1 MEEVLATY
9 STNGPLDTV
18 LRILD
23 YGRKTN
29 SYKFALLR
37 AFAEVGHEGAD
48 GTSIGFERIARRF
61 LKYYWPLTLRFRV
74 RQATDPTRDPVIMRF
89 IREEGGRSIFLLTFR
104 FNKTNE
110 SSQVALGIS
119 LCAVAVGVGASTR
132 SSLAFTPSTEAQ

>member
-1 MEEVLATY
+1 MAEVLATY

-61 LKYYWPLTLRFRV
+61 LK
-74 RQATDPTRDPVIMRF
+74 
-89 IREEGGRSIFLLTFR
+89 
-104 FNKTNE
+104 
-110 SSQVALGIS
+110 
-119 LCAVAVGVGASTR
+119 
-132 SSLAFTPSTEAQ
+132 